1 MCLDILKKIY
11 YKKKKCVSY
20 IKKRKEKISGFRIM
34 IKKSIK

>member
-11 YKKKKCVSY
+11 IIKKKYVSY

-34 IKKSIK
+34 IKKV